1 MKRYLMAS
9 AIFLV
14 LITSP
19 CYAGVKAGS
28 ISAGFEDGWY
38 VFDGQEDVTNTTQA
52 GIWIGYDATK
62 NIGIEA
68 KLAYSGTLND
78 DETQKV
84 RVWTYRAEG
93 LYYFMPDSTFVPYAA
108 LGVGARSTR
117 FTNDTMDVDAY
128 VGGDRNYLTVDV
140 GLGVKYFITDYL
152 VARLDVRDVMLPSKY
167 KEDFLNNIEA
177 TLGIGFYL
185 AKKPKAEA
193 PEPAAVA
200 APEPTPEPV
209 VAPPAP
215 EPVPAPIVEQPAPAP
230 VVSEVERKIVEKG
243 KATLDVRFKTAS
255 ADIDAMYTKDLKSFA
270 DVMKK
275 HPELKI
281 YIEGHTDN
289 IGPSDYNKK
298 LSQARADS
306 VKKYLV
312 EKLGV
317 DGSKLTAIGYGEEKP
332 IASNQTAEGRLKNRR
347 VEAVVEYETIK
358 DVKK

>member
-52 GIWIGYDATK
+52 GIWVGYDATK

-68 KLAYSGTLND
+68 KLAYSGTLNN

-93 LYYFMPDSTFVPYAA
+93 LYYFLPDSTFVPYGAV
-108 LGVGARSTR
+108 GVGCRSTR

-128 VGGDRNYLTVDV
+128 VGGDRNYLTVDF

-152 VARLDVRDVMLPSKY
+152 VARLDVRDVMLPSRY

-185 AKKPKAEA
+185 SKKPKAAA

-200 APEPTPEPV
+200 APEPAPV
-209 VAPPAP
+209 VTPPPAP
-215 EPVPAPIVEQPAPAP
+215 EPVPAPVVEPPAPAP
-230 VVSEVERKIVEKG
+230 VATEVEKKIVEKG
-243 KATLDVRFKTAS
+243 MATLDVRFRTAS
-255 ADIDAMYTKDLKSFA
+255 AEIDTMYTKDLKSFA

-275 HPELKI
+275 HPELKV

-289 IGPSDYNKK
+289 IGPADYNKK
-298 LSQARADS
+298 LSQARAEN

-332 IASNQTAEGRLKNRR
+332 IASNKTAEGRLKNRR
-347 VEAVVEYETIK
+347 VEAVVEYDKAK